1 MRIGIAGLA
10 TSHPYTDARTLR
22 AHAQLVVW
30 EPDAARLG
38 RFRDEHPDAVA
49 VADLD
54 ALLRTDP
61 DGVVLTV
68 PTPAVPGALARVLDR
83 DVPCF
88 VNKPAAGTRA
98 QLATLRSVVARA
110 PHRVLSCSVL
120 RFAPDFAALAGAAPD
135 RADVLAAR
143 VTVRHDVGLW
153 ATGYNPWQ
161 DDPASGGGTIVSMGI
176 HGVELLVA
184 LLGPGPRLVGV
195 TASTRRYGALRSE
208 DTALLALRWDDGIGA
223 AVEVLGAT
231 AEESYEVVLHAVDG
245 QRAALL
251 RGGPGSES
259 SLGYRATIE
268 AFLSMV
274 DGAPS
279 PVPWEQTE
287 AVLTVLADAREAT
300 DPGRRDPR

>member
-10 TSHPYTDARTLR
+10 TSHPYTDARGLR
-22 AHAQLVVW
+22 QHAQLVVW
-30 EPDAARLG
+30 EPDAGRLA
-38 RFRDEHPDAVA
+38 RFREEHPDAVP

-54 ALLRTDP
+54 ALLRADP

-68 PTPAVPGALARVLDR
+68 PTPEVPGALARILDR
-83 DVPCF
+83 DLACF
-88 VNKPAAGTRA
+88 VNKPAAASRA
-98 QLATLRSVVARA
+98 QLSALRPVVARA
-110 PHRVLSCSVL
+110 PHRVLSSSVL
-120 RFAPDFAALAGAAPD
+120 RFAPSFAALADTAVD
-135 RADVLAAR
+135 RADLLAAR

-184 LLGPGPRLVGV
+184 LLGPAMRVVGA
-195 TASTRRYGALRSE
+195 TASIRRYGALRSE
-208 DTALLALRWDDGIGA
+208 DTALVVLRWDDGLVA
-223 AVEVLGAT
+223 TVEVLGVT
-231 AEESYEVVLHAVDG
+231 AEESYEVILHATDG
-245 QRAALL
+245 DRGTLL
-251 RGGPGSES
+251 RGGPGSETA
-259 SLGYRATIE
+259 LGYRATIE

-287 AVLTVLADAREAT
+287 AVLGVLADARAAT
-300 DPGRRDPR
+300 DPGRRERA